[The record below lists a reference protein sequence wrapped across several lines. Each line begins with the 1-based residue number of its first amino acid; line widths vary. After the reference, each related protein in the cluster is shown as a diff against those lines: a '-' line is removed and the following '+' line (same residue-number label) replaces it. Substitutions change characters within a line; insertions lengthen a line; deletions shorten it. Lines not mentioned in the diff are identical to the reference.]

1 MGVKA
6 MTIRE
11 LVEQFRETATVR
23 TVYGDPIEKDGITVI
38 PAARVLGGG
47 GGGEGEGPQGQ
58 GKGTGGGFGLMARP
72 VGAYV
77 VKDGRVTW
85 KPAVDLGQVL
95 LFAIVAVFG
104 MRSAVRAC
112 ARCCAARASA
122 SPSGCG
128 ERSGCQCC
136 ARSRSSA

>member
-1 MGVKA
+1 

-11 LVEQFRETATVR
+11 LVEQFRETATVK
-23 TVYGDPIEKDGITVI
+23 TVFGEPMDKDGITVI
-38 PAARVLGGG
+38 PAARVLGLG
-47 GGGEGEGPQGQ
+47 GGGEGEGPEAQ

-85 KPAVDLGQVL
+85 KPAVDLGQVVL
-95 LFAIVAVFG
+95 LALVAVFG
-104 MRSAVRAC
+104 MRSMVSAC

-122 SPSGCG
+122 SRGSSG
-128 ERSGCQCC
+128 S
-136 ARSRSSA
+136 